1 MKNVLVV
8 SYYFPPNTGAPAWRP
23 FSWANNFYKK
33 GINTTIITRHWTGHE
48 NTWEDFIRPN
58 KSPLT
63 EKINDHYRVCFL
75 PSKRN
80 KWSEF
85 FSGNGILAKVFGKFY
100 FLLLAIYGKLNT
112 EIDGTLTFKDFIIEH
127 LKQNKYDVAIIT
139 VPPFNMLQMVD
150 LFHERNIKVIVD
162 VRDLWNN
169 MMLTNNYQPGIQ
181 QQFWDMIYSFHFKR
195 WMKNASRVIVITP
208 SFTDVIAKSFKGS
221 IDIIYNGYEG
231 YLFDQVVK
239 LKTNKFIFSVIGS
252 IYPEQD
258 MSVMLEGL
266 KLFLQDKS
274 SDKIQLRFI
283 GLNIIPVISQH
294 VKKEIPSDF
303 LYVSAR
309 VSKEEAIKETK
320 MATVLSYP
328 GWLGTKGI
336 ISTKIFDYIASG
348 NPILIAPG
356 DNDIIDD
363 LLVKTNTGESVFS
376 AQNFA
381 GVLNRWYNL
390 WEKNQDILINR
401 NSEVVQFYSREN
413 QAMALAD
420 IVNNL

>member
-1 MKNVLVV
+1 MKKVLIV

-23 FSWANNFYKK
+23 FSWINNFYKK
-33 GINTTIITRHWTGHE
+33 GINTAVITRHWTGNE
-48 NTWEDFIRPN
+48 NTWEDFVRPN
-58 KSPLT
+58 TTPLT
-63 EKINDHYRVCFL
+63 EIINHHYRVYSL

-85 FSGNGILAKVFGKFY
+85 FSGKGIIARAFGKFY
-100 FLLLAIYGKLNT
+100 FLFLALYGKLNT

-169 MMLTNNYQPGIQ
+169 MMLQNNYQPSIQ
-181 QQFWDMIYSFHFKR
+181 QQLWDKVYSFHFKR
-195 WMKNASRVIVITP
+195 WMKNASRVFVITP
-208 SFTDVIAKSFKGS
+208 SFRDVIVKSFKGP
-221 IDIIYNGYEG
+221 IDVIYNGYEG
-231 YLFDQVVK
+231 GLFDKVEK
-239 LKTNKFIFSVIGS
+239 EKTNKFIFSVVGS

-258 MSVMLEGL
+258 MSVMIEGL
-266 KLFLQDKS
+266 KLFLQNKSHDKV
-274 SDKIQLRFI
+274 QLRFV
-283 GLNIIPVISQH
+283 GLNIIPAISQH
-294 VKKEIPSDF
+294 VKNELPTEF
-303 LYVSAR
+303 LYVSDR
-309 VSKEEAIKETK
+309 VPKEEAIKETK
-320 MATVLSYP
+320 MASVLSYP

-356 DNDIIDD
+356 DKDIIDD

-376 AQNFA
+376 SHDFA
-381 GVLNRWYNL
+381 DVLNRWYNM
-390 WEKNQDILINR
+390 WEKNQQLLSDG
-401 NSEVVQFYSREN
+401 NSEAIQLYSREN
-413 QAMALAD
+413 QAMVLAD
-420 IVNNL
+420 IINNL

>member
-1 MKNVLVV
+1 MKNVLVI

-48 NTWEDFIRPN
+48 NAWEDFIRPN
-58 KSPLT
+58 NSPIT
-63 EKINDHYRVCFL
+63 EIINDHYRVCFL

-80 KWSEF
+80 KWSVF
-85 FSGNGILAKVFGKFY
+85 FSGTGLGARFFGKFY
-100 FLLLAIYGKLNT
+100 FFLLSIFGKLNT
-112 EIDGTLTFKDFIIEH
+112 EIDGTLAFKDFIIEH
-127 LKQNKYDVAIIT
+127 LKQNKYDVAILT

-150 LFHERNIKVIVD
+150 LLHERKIKVIVD

-169 MMLTNNYQPGIQ
+169 MMLTNNYQPSIQ
-181 QQFWDMIYSFHFKR
+181 QQFWDKVYSFHFKR
-195 WMKNASRVIVITP
+195 WMKNASRVSVITP
-208 SFTDVIAKSFKGS
+208 SFSEVLVNSYNGPIDV
-221 IDIIYNGYEG
+221 IYNGYEG
-231 YLFDQVVK
+231 DLFDQAERV
-239 LKTNKFIFSVIGS
+239 KTNKFIFSVVGS

-266 KLFLQDKS
+266 KLFLQHKS

-283 GLNIIPVISQH
+283 GLNIIPAISQS
-294 VKKEIPSDF
+294 VKKELPPDF
-303 LYVSAR
+303 LYISDR

-348 NPILIAPG
+348 NPIIIAPG
-356 DNDIIDD
+356 DKDIIDD
-363 LLVKTNTGESVFS
+363 LLFKTNTGESVFS
-376 AQNFA
+376 AMDFTD
-381 GVLNRWYNL
+381 VLNRWYCM
-390 WEKNQDILINR
+390 WEKNQDILPCR
-401 NSEVVQFYSREN
+401 NLEAVKFYSREN
-413 QAMALAD
+413 QAMALAA
-420 IVNNL
+420 IINKL

>member
-1 MKNVLVV
+1 MKNVLVI

-33 GINTTIITRHWTGHE
+33 EINTTVITRHWTGHE
-48 NTWEDFIRPN
+48 NTWEEFIRPN
-58 KSPLT
+58 NSPIT
-63 EKINDHYRVCFL
+63 EKINDHYRVYFL

-80 KWSEF
+80 KWSEY

-112 EIDGTLTFKDFIIEH
+112 EIDGTLAFKDFIIEH

-150 LFHERNIKVIVD
+150 MFHEHKIKVIVD

-169 MMLTNNYQPGIQ
+169 IMLTNNYQPGIQ
-181 QQFWDMIYSFHFKR
+181 QQLWDKIYSFHFKR

-208 SFTDVIAKSFKGS
+208 SFVDVIAKSFNGS
-221 IDIIYNGYEG
+221 IDVIYNGYEG

-239 LKTNKFIFSVIGS
+239 LKTNKFTFSVIGS

-258 MSVMLEGL
+258 MSVMIDGL
-266 KLFLQDKS
+266 KLFLENKS
-274 SDKIQLRFI
+274 SNKVQLRFI
-283 GLNIIPVISQH
+283 GLNVIPAISQH
-294 VKKEIPSDF
+294 VKKELPSDF
-303 LYVSAR
+303 LHVSDR
-309 VSKEEAIKETK
+309 VLKEEAIEETK

-328 GWLGTKGI
+328 GWLGIKGI

-363 LLVKTNTGESVFS
+363 LLVKTKTGESVFS
-376 AQNFA
+376 AQTFA
-381 GVLNRWYNL
+381 DVLNKWYNL
-390 WEKNQDILINR
+390 WEENQDILTNS

-420 IVNNL
+420 IINNL

>member
-1 MKNVLVV
+1 MKKVLIV

-23 FSWANNFYKK
+23 FSWVNNFHKK
-33 GINTTIITRHWTGHE
+33 GIDTTIITRHWTGNE
-48 NTWEDFIRPN
+48 NTWDDFVRPN
-58 KSPLT
+58 TTPLT
-63 EKINDHYRVCFL
+63 EINNEHYRVYSL

-80 KWSEF
+80 KWSVF
-85 FSGNGILAKVFGKFY
+85 FSGKGKVAMLFGNFY
-100 FLLLAIYGKLNT
+100 FLLTALYGKLNT
-112 EIDGTLTFKDFIIEH
+112 EIDGTLAFKDFIIEH

-150 LFHERNIKVIVD
+150 LFYKHNIKVIVD

-181 QQFWDMIYSFHFKR
+181 QQFWDKVYSFHFKR
-195 WMKNASRVIVITP
+195 WMKNASRVSVITP
-208 SFTDVIAKSFKGS
+208 SFIDVLVKSYKGP
-221 IDIIYNGYEG
+221 IDVIYNGYEG
-231 YLFDQVVK
+231 YIFNQVEKV
-239 LKTNKFIFSVIGS
+239 KTNKFIFSVVGS

-258 MSVMLEGL
+258 MSVMLDGL

-274 SDKIQLRFI
+274 SNKIQLRFI
-283 GLNIIPVISQH
+283 GLNIIPALSQQ
-294 VKKEIPSDF
+294 VKRELPSSF
-303 LYVSAR
+303 VYVSDR

-356 DNDIIDD
+356 DKDIIDD
-363 LLVKTNTGESVFS
+363 LVVKTKTGESVFS
-376 AQNFA
+376 ALDFA
-381 GVLNRWYNL
+381 DVLNRWYNM
-390 WEKNQDILINR
+390 WEENQDIVIDR
-401 NSEVVQFYSREN
+401 NSEVVQYYSREN

-420 IVNNL
+420 IINEL